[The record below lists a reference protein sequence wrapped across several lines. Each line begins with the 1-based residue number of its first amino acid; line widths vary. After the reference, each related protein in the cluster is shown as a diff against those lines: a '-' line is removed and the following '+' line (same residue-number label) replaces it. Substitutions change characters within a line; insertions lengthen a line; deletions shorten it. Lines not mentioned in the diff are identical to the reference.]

1 MKRSC
6 GDIRNRE
13 EAQEQDGIANGD
25 RVVPVSDAG
34 PLSARQGAL
43 LPSRGLGG
51 SREQDAGAVD
61 LYLLS
66 QRTGHKDLK
75 FMQSGEGFRV
85 AKRYDGHTKNYT
97 YEASPS

>member
-1 MKRSC
+1 MITETEKKHRSRTASPTV
-6 GDIRNRE
+6 IE
-13 EAQEQDGIANGD
+13 WS
-25 RVVPVSDAG
+25 PVSDAG

-43 LPSRGLGG
+43 LLSRGLGG